1 MTDNCQTISLGG
13 KGYKEV
19 CNLVKGFVKIRFRG
33 RLTLFDRLFLKSKNK
48 VKMKK
53 YAVIIKHA
61 FRDYDYRVDVY
72 EVEEDTEIDDIRKY
86 VLSNLM
92 GNFVI
97 VSITER
103 LDLNC
108 AIK

>member
-1 MTDNCQTISLGG
+1 
-13 KGYKEV
+13 
-19 CNLVKGFVKIRFRG
+19 
-33 RLTLFDRLFLKSKNK
+33 
-48 VKMKK
+48 MKK
-53 YAVIIKHA
+53 YAVIIKRA

-103 LDLNC
+103 LSLNC
-108 AIK
+108 TIK